1 MGEGYM
7 ALEIYTEEFA
17 RQQDAID
24 ALLTT
29 DPQMQEML
37 RATIAAELKE
47 ARDRVVSHIK
57 FENGDPR
64 GSAHAVKRYVAS
76 KYLGGVVSILDGK
89 TRHGSSSYEAPR
101 KVYPGV
107 GGQRGG
113 NRRIRGTRTD
123 DILHLMPTDRGFI
136 LRMVNSGTRPR
147 YANGRNGNWKN
158 GKNSTFF
165 KLQEQ
170 GDYFR
175 GNIAPRNIFRN
186 LGEREM
192 NAAAERL
199 RTIIEQE
206 VNKLFGNG

>member
-7 ALEIYTEEFA
+7 ALEVYSEEFA
-17 RQQDAID
+17 RQQDAIE
-24 ALLTT
+24 ALMTT

-47 ARDRVVSHIK
+47 VRDRVVSHIK

-64 GSAHAVKRYVAS
+64 GTVHAVKRYVAAR
-76 KYLGGVVSILDGK
+76 YYGGVISILDGK
-89 TRHGSSSYEAPR
+89 TKHGTSSYEAPR

-113 NRRIRGTRTD
+113 NRRVRSNRTD
-123 DILHLMPTDRGFI
+123 DILHLAPQDRGFI
-136 LRMVNSGTRPR
+136 LRMVSSGTRPR

-158 GKNSTFF
+158 GNNKTFF
-165 KLQEQ
+165 QLQEQ

-175 GNIAPRNIFRN
+175 GAIAPRNIFRN
-186 LGEREM
+186 VGEREM

-199 RTIIEQE
+199 KTIIEQE